1 MGDDRS
7 QAEGAEKKEKKGPPG
22 EEMAVGDDFYMV
34 VKGKTFELL
43 SGSCIIRLGHANAQ
57 LVDDWLDILRNT
69 GTTMYQKSPIFMQ
82 QLLPVKVRAPRKTA
96 ACCCS
101 GALVDGRYTSCY
113 AYRYTYRYTYRGRC
127 SPRRTRCSC
136 RSKKLR
142 ASRLASPRSARSS
155 R

>member
-43 SGSCIIRLGHANAQ
+43 SGSSIIRLGHANAQ

-69 GTTMYQKSPIFMQ
+69 GTTMYQK
-82 QLLPVKVRAPRKTA
+82 
-96 ACCCS
+96 
-101 GALVDGRYTSCY
+101 
-113 AYRYTYRYTYRGRC
+113 
-127 SPRRTRCSC
+127 
-136 RSKKLR
+136 
-142 ASRLASPRSARSS
+142 
-155 R
+155 